1 MFDFGVR
8 LLKQKLKFEGFRFK
22 EHPETQIT
30 TALQILFSHGFASPV
45 MLVDGETDEDM
56 QTLRLKPG
64 QTLTRWEW
72 HCEGETLRRLF
83 YCQDG
88 SLFAEFKAYNPD
100 NDHEVDK
107 QDIDANIIIGWL
119 CKHEY
124 ADGKSD
130 ILFGVTIDCNHP
142 YFLR

>member
-8 LLKQKLKFEGFRFK
+8 LLKQKLKFEGVRFK
-22 EHPETQIT
+22 KHPETQFT
-30 TALQILFSHGFASPV
+30 TALQILFSHGFASAV

-64 QTLTRWEW
+64 QTITREEI
-72 HCEGETLRRLF
+72 HCEGETVRDLF

-100 NDHEVDK
+100 NDHEVIK
-107 QDIDANIIIGWL
+107 EDIDANEIIGRL
-119 CKHEY
+119 VK
-124 ADGKSD
+124 
-130 ILFGVTIDCNHP
+130 
-142 YFLR
+142 